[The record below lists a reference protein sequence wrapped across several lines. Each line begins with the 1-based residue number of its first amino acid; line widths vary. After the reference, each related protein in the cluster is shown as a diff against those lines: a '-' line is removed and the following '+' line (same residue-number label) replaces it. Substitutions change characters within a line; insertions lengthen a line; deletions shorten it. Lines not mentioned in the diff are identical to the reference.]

1 MKLSV
6 YWADEWKSIEL
17 SQNEWEAI
25 LDGNEF
31 SKDGEGYYYEGK
43 KFQDHW
49 WFEGGLDG
57 GLEIYYG
64 DGGTGFIGSLSDEEV
79 IKEINLD

>member
-6 YWADEWKSIEL
+6 YWADDWKSIEL
-17 SQNEWEAI
+17 SQTEWALI

-43 KFQDHW
+43 QFQDHW
-49 WFEGGLDG
+49 WFAGGTDG
-57 GLEIYYG
+57 SLEIYYG
-64 DGGTGFIGSLSDEEV
+64 DGGTGFIGYLSDEEV